1 MILFVTGIDTEIGKT
16 VATGLLAAWL
26 QAQGHRTITQK
37 LVQTGGQEAADDVC
51 HHRRLMGIGPLP
63 EDQQGLTCPAVYPFP
78 ASPHLAARLAG
89 EVVDIQRIVD
99 CATQLAARYEF
110 VLVEGVGGLLVPLTQ
125 DTKVIDLIASQAW
138 PVVLVTA
145 PRLGS
150 INHTL
155 LSLEA
160 IEARGLELAAVVYNL
175 HYPAAS
181 EIVADTRRV
190 VQKALVTM
198 GHAAPMI
205 DLPSE
210 AGPGTAVPGPTASL
224 QWLLQYAG
232 PSHGP

>member
-37 LVQTGGQEAADDVC
+37 LVQTGSQEAMDDVC
-51 HHRRLMGIGPLP
+51 HHRRLMGIGSLP

-89 EVVDIQRIVD
+89 EAVDIQRIVD
-99 CATQLAARYEF
+99 CTDQLAARYEF
-110 VLVEGVGGLLVPLTQ
+110 VLVEGVGGLLVPLTPDVQ
-125 DTKVIDLIASQAW
+125 VIDLIASQAW
-138 PVVLVTA
+138 PVVLVTT

-160 IEARGLELAAVVYNL
+160 IETRGLELAAVVYNL
-175 HYPAAS
+175 HDPAAS
-181 EIVADTRRV
+181 EIVADTRQV
-190 VQKALVTM
+190 VQKALVKM
-198 GHAAPMI
+198 GYDAPMI
-205 DLPSE
+205 DLPPQ
-210 AGPGTAVPGPTASL
+210 AGGGTAVPGPTASL
-224 QWLLQYAG
+224 QSLLQYAG
-232 PSHGP
+232 PAHGA